1 MTTLCALDHDQEAT
15 GALLVCSW
23 HAGKVEQAVAEAP
36 SLWNAL
42 AIYLIRSGTS
52 LTGMPSGT
60 AQPGLN
66 LDHRVV
72 QARHDMRTNLTTW
85 ARVAYEER
93 SLALLPPDRMESIAV
108 YLVRQVDWFL
118 AQPFAAQFASDMLED
133 HRVARSLIYPNPARR
148 IDVGPCPEDGCTGN
162 LSATM
167 RPADSLLPSAV
178 ACDCSPV
185 DDDGRQLHHWT
196 ADQWMSLGRK
206 IRRLP

>member
-1 MTTLCALDHDQEAT
+1 MTSLCALDQDREAT

-52 LTGMPSGT
+52 LTGMPSGST
-60 AQPGLN
+60 EPGLN

-93 SLALLPPDRMESIAV
+93 NLALLPPDRMESIAV

-118 AQPFAAQFASDMLED
+118 AQPFAAQFAADMLED